1 MPTAGAMKT
10 VFQNLKDL
18 VPACWA
24 VEVNSTLR
32 HHPRPRVRP
41 TFENFRTIRHMAHD
55 DGSGTSI
62 DEPGTFASSD
72 CLLCMPKPPDSRDKD
87 PNRAADRR
95 PGAGAPSAEYGQGFR
110 SVTQPGS

>member
-24 VEVNSTLR
+24 AEVNSTLR

-41 TFENFRTIRHMAHD
+41 TFEKFRTIRHMAHD

-62 DEPGTFASSD
+62 DEPGTFASRD
-72 CLLCMPKPPDSRDKD
+72 CLLLCMPKPPDSRDKD
-87 PNRAADRR
+87 PNRAPDPRPDAGSTSADMRT
-95 PGAGAPSAEYGQGFR
+95 GL
-110 SVTQPGS
+110 